1 MKTPRLLCVFLCLAL
16 LAALGG
22 CFGPPKPENRPYEPD
37 TPAPPPMSGT
47 FAAEGS
53 SMTFNGDGSTILLDL
68 TPEFARRAGLPE
80 GHSEGTYAFTQ
91 DLPPYGHVSVRY
103 DTAHTLVITLGE
115 GEERQETVLDIG
127 YASEDGASATVY
139 IGAVTDQRIPI
150 LFTEEKHETVMFSR
164 TDGDGT

>member
-1 MKTPRLLCVFLCLAL
+1 
-16 LAALGG
+16 
-22 CFGPPKPENRPYEPD
+22 
-37 TPAPPPMSGT
+37 
-47 FAAEGS
+47 
-53 SMTFNGDGSTILLDL
+53 MTFNGDGSTILLDL